1 MPAPSGLFLL
11 QEGMNDSTDF
21 LIDQG
26 GNWQYTVFIQN
37 DPVDPNNPTNPA
49 NAVNL
54 SGCSAT
60 MTAAAYLGSTT
71 YLFQLSTAAG
81 TLTINAAAG
90 SISWNMPASQ
100 TSTFTANGPPA
111 PLQQGGTALFMG
123 FYTTKITNAAGAVMR
138 EFGGKLYLNLD
149 V

>member
-1 MPAPSGLFLL
+1 
-11 QEGMNDSTDF
+11 MNDSTDF

-26 GNWQYTVFIQN
+26 ANFKYTVFIQN

-54 SGCSAT
+54 TGCSAV
-60 MTAAAYLGSTT
+60 MTAAAYLGSPINI
-71 YLFQLSTAAG
+71 FQLSTAAG
-81 TLTINAAAG
+81 TLVINPTAG
-90 SISWNMPASQ
+90 SIKWNVPASQ
-100 TSTFTANGPPA
+100 TATFTALGPPA
-111 PLQQGGTALFMG
+111 PLQQGGGTALFMG
-123 FYTTKITNAAGAVMR
+123 FYTTKITNAAGAVTR